1 MKLLHDF
8 FRQHLAGRRA
18 APVRRGAGSPEF
30 SVTVPLPLE
39 ARTDEHVACATHES
53 VRVPRPEPASFL
65 KSPRHRRRSTAR

>member
-8 FRQHLAGRRA
+8 YRLHFAGLRA
-18 APVRRGAGSPEF
+18 APVRRGTGLPEF

-39 ARTDEHVACATHES
+39 ARADEHVACATHES

-65 KSPRHRRRSTAR
+65 KSSRHRRRRTAR